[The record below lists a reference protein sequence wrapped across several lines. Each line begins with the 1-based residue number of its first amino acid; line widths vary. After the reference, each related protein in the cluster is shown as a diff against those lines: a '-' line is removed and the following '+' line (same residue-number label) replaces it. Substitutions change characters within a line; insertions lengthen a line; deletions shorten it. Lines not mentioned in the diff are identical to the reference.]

1 MSKKHVPYFR
11 FYPSDF
17 MAGVRGMTAQE
28 VGVYT
33 MLLCLIYEASGP
45 VENNPLRLATYC
57 GMRLPTFERT
67 CEKLVALGK
76 ITEANGHLSNARAEA
91 EIAKRADDLEIA
103 FRAGKASAEKRQQ
116 KQADASTPVQ
126 RSLNHTDTDT
136 DTVKKESVF
145 SDEKTL
151 LRVLRFAEFWQAYPH
166 RDGKRGR
173 KLAEAKYR
181 AAVKRGIAEQTI
193 IDGAKRA
200 HSDPRVKAGFARDP
214 TTWINQ
220 AGWDDEIAPTVTAF
234 RGGYTPEEQQTRQAA
249 FEAMVAKARTQ

>member
-1 MSKKHVPYFR
+1 MKHVPYFR

-33 MLLCLIYEASGP
+33 MLLCLIYEAGGP

-57 GMRLPTFERT
+57 GLRLPTFERT
-67 CEKLVALGK
+67 CEKLIALGK
-76 ITEANGHLSNARAEA
+76 ITAADGWLSNARAEV
-91 EIAKRADDLEIA
+91 EIAKRADDLKIA

-116 KQADASTPVQ
+116 NQAKPSTDVQ
-126 RSLNHTDTDT
+126 RTFNHTDTDT
-136 DTVKKESVF
+136 DTEKKDRDAKASLE
-145 SDEKTL
+145 
-151 LRVLRFAEFWQAYPH
+151 RFAEFWEVYPH

-181 AAVKRGIAEQTI
+181 AAVKRGVAEQTI
-193 IDGAKRA
+193 IEGAKRA
-200 HSDPRVKAGFARDP
+200 QNDPRVKAGFARDP

-220 AGWDDEIAPTVTAF
+220 AGWEDVTAPTVTAF
-234 RGGYTPEEQQTRQAA
+234 RGGYTPEEQQSRQSA
-249 FEAMVAKARTQ
+249 FEAMVAKARQQ